1 MLEENVFFCRYKC
14 CMAVSLNMTVG
25 RHVYAVKNFCPYIPE
40 QAPGHASFAASDAEW
55 TWECQ

>member
-1 MLEENVFFCRYKC
+1 
-14 CMAVSLNMTVG
+14 MAVSLNMIVG